1 MSAYGD
7 VLRSPA
13 ARRLVIAT
21 GSGKFGFA
29 AFPLATVLL
38 AHGESGSFVDA
49 GLAAGAW
56 GIGGTLTAPVRGFLV
71 DRHGP
76 RIPLTVLTSVTLL
89 AVGGLATA
97 SDTTALV
104 IFGAVAGAS
113 APPIVASI
121 RPLWKHAVR
130 AGLVRTAYAMDAIL
144 TEAAKICGPL
154 LAAGAAAWS
163 PQIGVAAAGT
173 LLILGAM
180 LLVVRPTATS
190 DPAPPNVAGARA
202 AVQLRPALRL
212 LLLANAALGFCLGAL
227 TVGLP
232 ARAAEHGSAAGSGWL
247 LACLGLGSALS
258 GIWFG
263 SRRQGAPVR
272 GYIAGFAWLGL
283 VLAVAAVAPMGLP
296 LAGVLLIAG
305 GAFAPITICLFELLD
320 QHAPRGTEV
329 SSLMWMV
336 SSEELGIA
344 LGAMPAGVQAQDAGA
359 GLVLIT
365 AAVSAGLGAVVLAG
379 GGRILARR

>member
-1 MSAYGD
+1 MNAYVD
-7 VLRSPA
+7 VLRSA
-13 ARRLVIAT
+13 TARRLVAAT
-21 GSGKFGFA
+21 GTGKFGFA

-56 GIGGTLTAPVRGFLV
+56 GIGGMLTAPIRGFFV
-71 DRHGP
+71 DRYGP
-76 RIPLTVLTSVTLL
+76 GIPLTVLTSVTFL
-89 AVGGLATA
+89 AVAGLATA
-97 SDTTALV
+97 SDTTALMV
-104 IFGAVAGAS
+104 FGALAGAT

-130 AGLVRTAYAMDAIL
+130 GGLVRTAYAVDAIL

-154 LAAGAAAWS
+154 IAAGAAAWS
-163 PQIGVAAAGT
+163 PQIGVVAAGT
-173 LLILGAM
+173 LLITASA
-180 LLVVRPTATS
+180 LLVVGPLAVPDPGLPGVANTRTA
-190 DPAPPNVAGARA
+190 AR
-202 AVQLRPALRL
+202 LRPALRL
-212 LLLANAALGFCLGAL
+212 LLLANVALGLCLGAL

-232 ARAAEHGSAAGSGWL
+232 ARAAEHGSATDSGWL
-247 LACLGLGSALS
+247 LTGLGLGSVLS

-263 SRRQGAPVR
+263 SQRQGTTFR

-283 VLAVAAVAPMGLP
+283 ALAVAAALPVGLP
-296 LAGVLLIAG
+296 LAGVLFIAG

-344 LGAMPAGVQAQDAGA
+344 LGAMLAGVQAQGVGA

-365 AAVSAGLGAVVLAG
+365 AAVSAGAGAAVLAG
-379 GGRILARR
+379 GRRVLTWR